1 MAEGTEHRERTWG
14 WWLALLAL
22 AVLVLA
28 YLLASGHGHDHSRS
42 AGSPAAAPAQALPPG
57 QTVGG
62 GGATGTR
69 PNRPAAHRGGRT
81 THRVSTPPQ
90 TMSTSTT
97 RSSRSAPRPVV
108 AAPVVC
114 QTDLPLSRSPDAP
127 YNFMCTQAGRP
138 LTWPSANINLYVGR
152 LSAVQQLA
160 LPAALNQWE
169 AVGHF
174 TVTQV
179 SSPAAANVTMTAAP
193 LSNQEAGYAQVHYSC
208 TNGAC
213 FYDQATVELSST
225 QTLAHTAWVST
236 ICHELGH
243 AAGLNHVSR
252 HPEVMYPYVNETS
265 PDAYTPGDIKGL
277 QAEYQ
282 QRSNASKVNRSGA
295 VSGAWVGI
303 S

>member
-1 MAEGTEHRERTWG
+1 MAEGTEDRERTWG

-28 YLLASGHGHDHSRS
+28 YFLVPGHGHNHPRA
-42 AGSPAAAPAQALPPG
+42 AGSPAAAPAPAPPPG
-57 QTVGG
+57 QTGG
-62 GGATGTR
+62 GGSAGTR
-69 PNRPAAHRGGRT
+69 PNSRGSHRGGQA
-81 THRVSTPPQ
+81 THRVSTPPRN
-90 TMSTSTT
+90 TSTSTT
-97 RSSRSAPRPVV
+97 RSSRAAPRAPVT
-108 AAPVVC
+108 APVVC
-114 QTDLPLSRSPDAP
+114 QTDLPLSRSPNAP
-127 YNFMCTQAGRP
+127 YNFMCTQAGHP

-152 LSAVQQLA
+152 LSAVQRLA

-179 SSPAAANVTMTAAP
+179 ATPAAANVTMTAAP

-225 QTLAHTAWVST
+225 QTLAHAAWVST

-282 QRSNASKVNRSGA
+282 QRSNVSMGNRSGA
-295 VSGAWVGI
+295 VSGAWVGLG
-303 S
+303 